1 MSFCV
6 AARVVSMILGDL
18 LSKARRNGTR
28 SASTWS
34 SLRPPEEARGGV
46 AAEPGVTGGSA
57 VGSPGVAAPAGVAS
71 SDGAENAAS
80 SPAAPAALRGV
91 EAGATKSPTSSA
103 ATSSLVAL
111 MSSPWRRAD
120 AHERIFSR
128 LSPTTSLT
136 LVIASAEVARW
147 QLLRQ
152 SDESRAWTE
161 DARRVLPVRARPGA
175 LGGFTCS

>member
-1 MSFCV
+1 
-6 AARVVSMILGDL
+6 MILGDFAL
-18 LSKARRNGTR
+18 EGEAERD
-28 SASTWS
+28 
-34 SLRPPEEARGGV
+34 EERLHLVLAQAAGGGARGRR
-46 AAEPGVTGGSA
+46 GGA
-57 VGSPGVAAPAGVAS
+57 GRHGAPRWGRRAWPRRPTS